1 MEETVLENLTIE
13 RDQLKDRHGKLIEA
27 IEKGMLSKISDIQSS
42 LLVQQETIMI
52 TLLQILDL
60 RIDDLASQETSKKN
74 EVG

>member
-13 RDQLKDRHGKLIEA
+13 RDQLKDRHSKLIEA

-52 TLLQILDL
+52 ALLQILDL